1 MKSKSL
7 PCIADSVKFIN
18 ACAGIRL
25 VRARNRVDIT
35 PTHIDFQVTS
45 PGHLAGCMNYALSL
59 FWRKIGSHTRAVRV
73 QHNEVVMFYEWN
85 FAPPAGKM
93 RLMYMKDGRTV
104 VRLSN
109 QVTERRTGTRAE
121 YLVDRR
127 DI

>member
-25 VRARNRVDIT
+25 VRARNRLAIT
-35 PTHIDFQVTS
+35 PTHIDFLVTNEYYGS
-45 PGHLAGCMNYALSL
+45 TLMNYALSA
-59 FWRKIGSHTRAVRV
+59 FWRKIGSHTRAVRI
-73 QHNEVVMFYEWN
+73 QDHEVVMFYEWN

-93 RLMYMKDGRTV
+93 RLMWLKDGRTV

-109 QVTERRTGTRAE
+109 QVTERRTGNRAE
-121 YLVDRR
+121 PQADRR
-127 DI
+127 S